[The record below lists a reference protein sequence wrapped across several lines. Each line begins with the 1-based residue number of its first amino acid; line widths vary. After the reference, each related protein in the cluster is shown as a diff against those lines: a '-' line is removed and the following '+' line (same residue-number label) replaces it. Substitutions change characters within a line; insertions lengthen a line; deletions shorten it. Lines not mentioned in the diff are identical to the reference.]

1 MTFHNKKLSTLQQE
15 DHLQAISIKHEA
27 SIINFQTKPPNCNA
41 LKMNYEAVW
50 GSCQREA
57 LLGMW

>member
-41 LKMNYEAVW
+41 LKMNYEAV
-50 GSCQREA
+50 
-57 LLGMW
+57 